1 MSLNRFFYLK
11 IENVGNE
18 TAYDVR
24 ISINASFL
32 DKMLIQDFKNFLYN
46 LCQKKLF
53 LPPNKVMYYLLSPI
67 YSSSSLTIQHTSY
80 SCQEINSNLDILINE
95 PFVITG
101 TYNGNRKITETLT
114 INQCTGSVVVD
125 SPKVQKLDDIYK
137 ELKNLTK
144 ISHLL
149 ITDEVKSVYEKAR
162 FSNHTISDDE
172 LKIIENAYYN
182 SIEEIYNNLPR
193 IKKPY
198 YKFIKAIK

>member
-1 MSLNRFFYLK
+1 MPNGRMPVKTILK
-11 IENVGNE
+11 KTDELK
-18 TAYDVR
+18 DV
-24 ISINASFL
+24 L
-32 DKMLIQDFKNFLYN
+32 D
-46 LCQKKLF
+46 
-53 LPPNKVMYYLLSPI
+53 
-67 YSSSSLTIQHTSY
+67 
-80 SCQEINSNLDILINE
+80 
-95 PFVITG
+95 G
-101 TYNGNRKITETLT
+101 
-114 INQCTGSVVVD
+114 
-125 SPKVQKLDDIYK
+125 IYK

>member
-1 MSLNRFFYLK
+1 MMSLGIVALALIAIFSRRIIIIKKRKQRF
-11 IENVGNE
+11 E
-18 TAYDVR
+18 TGR
-24 ISINASFL
+24 N
-32 DKMLIQDFKNFLYN
+32 
-46 LCQKKLF
+46 
-53 LPPNKVMYYLLSPI
+53 NKRAI
-67 YSSSSLTIQHTSY
+67 
-80 SCQEINSNLDILINE
+80 C
-95 PFVITG
+95 
-101 TYNGNRKITETLT
+101 
-114 INQCTGSVVVD
+114 
-125 SPKVQKLDDIYK
+125 IYK

-172 LKIIENAYYN
+172 NAYYN

>member
-1 MSLNRFFYLK
+1 MMSLGIVALALIAIFSRRIIIIKKRKQRF
-11 IENVGNE
+11 E
-18 TAYDVR
+18 TGR
-24 ISINASFL
+24 N
-32 DKMLIQDFKNFLYN
+32 
-46 LCQKKLF
+46 
-53 LPPNKVMYYLLSPI
+53 NKRAI
-67 YSSSSLTIQHTSY
+67 
-80 SCQEINSNLDILINE
+80 C
-95 PFVITG
+95 
-101 TYNGNRKITETLT
+101 
-114 INQCTGSVVVD
+114 
-125 SPKVQKLDDIYK
+125 IYK
-137 ELKNLTK
+137 GLKNLTK